1 MPSSVLT
8 PYIILE
14 ENCEEMRILVLFLK
28 LRSEIVPSLQGDKR
42 SNKAVALDLEVVL
55 LLPPTY

>member
-1 MPSSVLT
+1 MPSGVLT
-8 PYIILE
+8 PSIILE
-14 ENCEEMRILVLFLK
+14 ENCEEMRILVSFPK

>member
-8 PYIILE
+8 PSIILE
-14 ENCEEMRILVLFLK
+14 ENCEEMRILVSFPK
-28 LRSEIVPSLQGDKR
+28 LCSEIVPSLQGDKR

>member
-8 PYIILE
+8 PSIILE
-14 ENCEEMRILVLFLK
+14 ENCEEMRILVSFPK

>member
-1 MPSSVLT
+1 
-8 PYIILE
+8 
-14 ENCEEMRILVLFLK
+14 MRILVSFLK
-28 LRSEIVPSLQGDKR
+28 LPSDIVPSLQGDKK